1 MDQFKFSLAGKLHE
15 ALAAVCPIDG
25 VSIGRKDDKATWRID
40 FKDEATDAQ
49 RAAAQAVKDGF
60 DRAAAEAAERAK
72 REREAEIHAKMRG
85 LAERMV
91 DDPTLLDRLSRR
103 P

>member
-1 MDQFKFSLAGKLHE
+1 MDQFNLAGKLHE
-15 ALAAVCPIDG
+15 AIAAACPVHG

-49 RAAAQAVKDGF
+49 RDAARAVLQGF
-60 DRAAAEAAERAK
+60 DRAVAEAQERTK
-72 REREAEIHAKMRG
+72 REREASVQAKMRE

-91 DDPTLLDRLSRR
+91 DDPTLLGRLSRR